1 MLTLALTAALAAA
14 EPRPP
19 SLFLSCPQECFD
31 VYLRQELDYFDF
43 SRDPHLADFTIVV
56 VRQPSGS
63 NGERFTVTIGGA
75 PPHAFNVPAGTADVM
90 AREHL
95 LQAILHVLYGL
106 LEDTPHAAAF
116 KLSVP
121 GRTGLQLSELDDPW
135 DYWAIAPELSVEGDG
150 GSGYYFMEGTGAVT
164 ARRVTENHKLRIRG
178 SYTRRWSGFLLED
191 GSRVSGDVDRW
202 ETRAI
207 YAHTIREHWA
217 AGAVLTGRADEYAN
231 LDGHVHVGALGE
243 FNFFPYAE
251 NASKQLRLAYQI
263 GGWANWYIERTVF
276 DATRELKPYHAL
288 SLIADV
294 NQPWGSVQWIGQV
307 NHFLDDPNRY
317 RVSTGAVL
325 SLRLTA
331 GLAVNLEGE
340 AALVRDQVNLRGR
353 AITDTELLLW
363 TAQQP
368 TNYTFELKLGISYTF
383 GSTHNTIV
391 NPRFARV
398 DLDEE

>member
-1 MLTLALTAALAAA
+1 MLYLLAVLTVTAS
-14 EPRPP
+14 EKPP

-31 VYLRQELDYFDF
+31 TYLRQELSYFDF
-43 SRDPHLADFTIVV
+43 SRDPYLADFNIVV

-63 NGERFTVTIGGA
+63 NGERFTVSIDGS
-75 PPHAFNVPAGTADVM
+75 HSEAFSVPAGTADMV

-95 LQAILHVLYGL
+95 LQAILRILYDL
-106 LEDTPHAAAF
+106 LDDTPHAAAF

-121 GRTGLQLSELDDPW
+121 GRSGVQLSKLDDPW

-164 ARRVTENHKLRIRG
+164 ARRVTDAHKLRIRG

-191 GSRVSGDVDRW
+191 GQRVSGDVDRW
-202 ETRAI
+202 QTRAI

-217 AGAVLTGRADEYAN
+217 AGAVVTGRADEYAN
-231 LDGHVHVGALGE
+231 LDGHLHVGALGE
-243 FNFFPYAE
+243 FNFFPYSE

-263 GGWANWYIERTVF
+263 GGWANWYIERTAF
-276 DATRELKPYHAL
+276 GETREWKPYHAL

-294 NQPWGSVQWIGQV
+294 NQPWGSMQWIGQI
-307 NHFLDDPNRY
+307 NHFLDDPNLY
-317 RVSTGAVL
+317 RVSTGAIL
-325 SLRLTA
+325 SLRITA

-353 AITDTELLLW
+353 QITDTELLLW

-368 TNYTFELKLGISYTF
+368 TDYTFEIKLGISYTF